1 MIQVGLEQRNDM
13 NQLISKRTILTVCV
27 NKRLWGQGQ
36 KQGRPVRPVENE
48 ATIIVQTKDDWH
60 APCGSGEQGEE
71 WSDI

>member
-13 NQLISKRTILTVCV
+13 NQLKSKRTILTVCV

-36 KQGRPVRPVENE
+36 KQGRPVENE

-60 APCGSGEQGEE
+60 TTGGSGEHGEE